1 MDMKVCNLLHAVRLY
16 GLDVL
21 FLGLI
26 SRLLNGLVKKLTAA
40 YTAVCDLIARKK
52 EKRAAK

>member
-1 MDMKVCNLLHAVRLY
+1 MKVCNLLHAVRLY